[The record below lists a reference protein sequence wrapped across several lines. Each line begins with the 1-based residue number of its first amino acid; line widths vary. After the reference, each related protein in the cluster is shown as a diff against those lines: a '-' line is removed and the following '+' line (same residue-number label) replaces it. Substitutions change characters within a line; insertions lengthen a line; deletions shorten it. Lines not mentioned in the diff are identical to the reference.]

1 MHQNRCQQLI
11 NDALRCADKIGI
23 AVNISIYDQGA
34 NLLSFQRM
42 AKAPLGSIDVALKKG
57 HSAVLFGAPTE
68 ALGELARDQQ
78 LTGFEQTNNGLI
90 LFAGG
95 EPVYHDNQLIGG
107 IGISGGSA
115 AQDKEIALFAISQL
129 LNTLSSKNTENKNE
143 S

>member
-1 MHQNRCQQLI
+1 MHQNRCQQLV
-11 NDALRCADKIGI
+11 NDAIRCADKIGI
-23 AVNISIYDQGA
+23 AVNISIYDRGA

-42 AKAPLGSIDVALKKG
+42 ANAPLGSIDIALKKG
-57 HSAVLFGAPTE
+57 HSAVLFGVPTE

-95 EPVYHDNQLIGG
+95 EPVYDNNQLIGG

-129 LNTLSSKNTENKNE
+129 LNALSTEFSEPRNE